1 MKPTVRTETVTVKG
15 PIPFYVTGAAAVL
28 FALIFPLYKWS
39 HLIIFAIFL
48 AAVFFVTEKLA
59 PKETKTVEI
68 KEPPKTTGNAEAD
81 RLIYEGSL
89 VMEEIEKLNA
99 KIADPVLTAK
109 IDKISGL
116 TDKILDEV
124 ARDPD
129 DAPAIRRFS
138 DYFLPTIRK
147 LLENYVV
154 MKDSGAGESVQ
165 NTLLKIETSVDQM
178 TGSFEKLL
186 DSLYDKEVLDVT
198 SDIAVTETM
207 LVQQGLSDGK
217 SVLKTGSYAEEAE
230 NVGEDIKLTLG
241 GH

>member
-1 MKPTVRTETVTVKG
+1 MKPNVRTETITVKG
-15 PIPFYVTGAAAVL
+15 PIPFYVAGAAAVL
-28 FALIFPLYKWS
+28 FALIFPLYKWV
-39 HLIIFAIFL
+39 HLILFA
-48 AAVFFVTEKLA
+48 AVVAGVFFVAEKLA

-89 VMEEIEKLNA
+89 VMEEIEKLND

-109 IDKISGL
+109 IGRISEL
-116 TDKILDEV
+116 TEKILDEV

-129 DAPAIRRFS
+129 DAPQIRRFS
-138 DYFLPTIRK
+138 DYFLPTIKK
-147 LLENYVV
+147 LLENYIL
-154 MKDSGAGESVQ
+154 MKDSGAGEAVQ
-165 NTLLKIETSVDQM
+165 NTLVKIEDSVDQM

-217 SVLKTGSYAEEAE
+217 SVLKTGDYAEEAKE
-230 NVGEDIKLTLG
+230 TGEDIKLTLG
-241 GH
+241 AH